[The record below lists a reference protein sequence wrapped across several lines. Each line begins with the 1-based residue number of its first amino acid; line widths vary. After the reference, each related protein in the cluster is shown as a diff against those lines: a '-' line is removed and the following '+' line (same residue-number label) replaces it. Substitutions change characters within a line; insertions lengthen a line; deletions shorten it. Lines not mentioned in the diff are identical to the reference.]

1 MEQFVHKKAHLSCAI
16 VDLIF
21 GVFYNFAAEER
32 VVDGIFGDIFCAE
45 VGCGEYGLYYLF
57 RLGKGGPEV
66 FGFRFSVQ
74 IITKVFHRTSPST
87 AAVYGTSGFPRVIVI
102 IFSFGKYLKI

>member
-57 RLGKGGPEV
+57 RLGKGGPAV

-74 IITKVFHRTSPST
+74 IITKVFHRT
-87 AAVYGTSGFPRVIVI
+87 
-102 IFSFGKYLKI
+102 